1 MFTIKRNF
9 RHLPVI
15 DKNNKHQF
23 IMKTLLKNYPTGSRF
38 VLAIILFAVALFLS
52 GLINIGDIKDYFP
65 YASPILL
72 GIATWLLYKTDNK
85 SLQEIGLNLSLKNI
99 SFLPLGILIGAM
111 AFLAAKFA
119 RALYAGESFAI
130 SESVNYSTI
139 LYALYIIL
147 PTVVV
152 EEFLF
157 RGYLFKKTIDK
168 SNVIIANIIFSI
180 LFMLI
185 HVFDENVI
193 NNRGMMIFLIISIPV
208 GHLLF
213 ATALLK
219 SKTLFFPIGLHL
231 GNNWATRHL
240 ITNSDNGD
248 SFLYTINNASFE
260 TWPAFIGYI
269 LIFNGVF
276 LFVTFLIWKW
286 DKFPFV
292 KRLKK

>member
-1 MFTIKRNF
+1 
-9 RHLPVI
+9 
-15 DKNNKHQF
+15 
-23 IMKTLLKNYPTGSRF
+23 MKTLLKKYPTVSRF
-38 VLAIILFAVALFLS
+38 VLALILFGLALFLS
-52 GLINIGDIKDYFP
+52 GLINKGVIKEYFP
-65 YASPILL
+65 YTSAILL
-72 GIATWLLYKTDNK
+72 GFATWVLYKTENK
-85 SLQEIGLNLSLKNI
+85 SLHEIGLNLSLRNM
-99 SFLPLGILIGAM
+99 SFLSLGVLIGA
-111 AFLAAKFA
+111 LALFAANYA
-119 RALYAGESFAI
+119 RALYTGESFAV
-130 SESVNYSTI
+130 SETIDYGTI
-139 LYALYIIL
+139 LYALYFIL
-147 PTVVV
+147 PTVAV

-157 RGYLFKKTIDK
+157 RGYLFKKTIEK

-193 NNRGMMIFLIISIPV
+193 NNIGMMIFLIITIPV

-240 ITNSDNGD
+240 ITESESSD
-248 SFLYTINNASFE
+248 SIFYTLNNATFN
-260 TWPAFIGYI
+260 TWPAYIGFI

-286 DKFPFV
+286 NDFPFIKSNKL
-292 KRLKK
+292 KR

>member
-1 MFTIKRNF
+1 MDAFAY
-9 RHLPVI
+9 H
-15 DKNNKHQF
+15 KNNNKYQN
-23 IMKTLLKNYPTGSRF
+23 IMKTLLKKYPTLSRF
-38 VLAIILFAVALFLS
+38 VLALFLFAFALFLS
-52 GLINIGDIKDYFP
+52 GLINNGVIKVYFP
-65 YASPILL
+65 YASAILL
-72 GIATWLLYKTDNK
+72 GIATWLLYKVDYK
-85 SLQEIGLNLSLKNI
+85 SLREIGLNLSLRHL
-99 SFLPLGILIGAM
+99 SFLPLGVLIGAI
-111 AFLAAKFA
+111 AFLTAKYA
-119 RALYAGESFAI
+119 RALYTGESIVI
-130 SESVNYSTI
+130 SETVNYSTI

-147 PTVVV
+147 PTVAV

-157 RGYLFKKTIDK
+157 RGYLFKKTIEK
-168 SNVIIANIIFSI
+168 SNVIVANIIFSI
-180 LFMLI
+180 LFTLI
-185 HVFDENVI
+185 HVFDENVM

-231 GNNWATRHL
+231 GNNWATQHL

-292 KRLKK
+292 KQ